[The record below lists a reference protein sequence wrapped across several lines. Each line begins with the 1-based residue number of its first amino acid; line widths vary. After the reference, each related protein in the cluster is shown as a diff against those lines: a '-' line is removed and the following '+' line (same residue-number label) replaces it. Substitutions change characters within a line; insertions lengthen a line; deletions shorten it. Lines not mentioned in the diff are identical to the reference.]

1 MANAFPEFAKKRFA
15 AGIRVDDITA
25 AVVYVCLAGLLYFP
39 TPGLRRVQ
47 LLYALNAVAAA
58 WGGYFL
64 SKRWVSNRTP
74 SIIAGGV
81 YGFGPFALS
90 FASPNFHPL
99 AGLAIAMVPW
109 LLLPSVYWHKGKNP
123 DAVRFCVRAI
133 LSLLPFAGIV
143 LLFWMSVQ
151 SWTGPVF
158 LMPKELA
165 LTVKDFPNLILPL
178 RHSGGDAVFG
188 LYHGSLVCAIMGIL
202 VLIKLQRIALL
213 IPIAAGVILSVWEPL
228 FQVSPIV
235 WAAFPILFLS
245 VLCGLGFQALLCAG
259 KADAKWVVICAA
271 AASALAAFCA
281 GIMITPFAGRV
292 FELSA
297 AMYALAAVALWIL
310 LALVRLNLRW
320 PWFKWAVLTTAV
332 TIDLLYSARYLIDKF

>member
-165 LTVKDFPNLILPL
+165 LTVRDFPNLILPL

-202 VLIKLQRIALL
+202 VLIKLQRIA
-213 IPIAAGVILSVWEPL
+213 
-228 FQVSPIV
+228 
-235 WAAFPILFLS
+235 
-245 VLCGLGFQALLCAG
+245 
-259 KADAKWVVICAA
+259 
-271 AASALAAFCA
+271 
-281 GIMITPFAGRV
+281 
-292 FELSA
+292 
-297 AMYALAAVALWIL
+297 
-310 LALVRLNLRW
+310 
-320 PWFKWAVLTTAV
+320 
-332 TIDLLYSARYLIDKF
+332 